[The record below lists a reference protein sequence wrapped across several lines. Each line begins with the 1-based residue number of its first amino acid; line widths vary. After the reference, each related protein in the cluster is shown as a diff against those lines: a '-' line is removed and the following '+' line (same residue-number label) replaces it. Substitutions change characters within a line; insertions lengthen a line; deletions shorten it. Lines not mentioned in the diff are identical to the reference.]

1 MKKNIFTALISII
14 SISFCL
20 SQDLIIKKTSEEI
33 IAKVLEVTP
42 TEIKYKK
49 FDYQSGPIFTILK
62 SEVLMIRYE
71 KGPSDIF
78 KESQT
83 FVVVSTVPTG
93 NMSLMGREDATS
105 NYKGKQSGSGWVG
118 ATTVLFSPLVGLIP
132 AIACGSTEPADDN
145 LNYKDAT
152 LMRDLT
158 YNKAYREE
166 AHKIKKKKIWTSYG
180 IGSGCWLLLLI
191 LL

>member
-1 MKKNIFTALISII
+1 MEARNHIENGAKPKSQMSRTKFQFVCNEKNHLYRINLNYFYLLLPFSR
-14 SISFCL
+14 L
-20 SQDLIIKKTSEEI
+20 DYKKTSEEI

-83 FVVVSTVPTG
+83 FVVEY
-93 NMSLMGREDATS
+93 L
-105 NYKGKQSGSGWVG
+105 Q
-118 ATTVLFSPLVGLIP
+118 
-132 AIACGSTEPADDN
+132 AI
-145 LNYKDAT
+145 
-152 LMRDLT
+152 
-158 YNKAYREE
+158 
-166 AHKIKKKKIWTSYG
+166 
-180 IGSGCWLLLLI
+180 
-191 LL
+191 